1 MKLII
6 IYDSQRSQYPE
17 SNLIKPQTHVEHNA
31 VSVLF
36 IFLQL
41 AANVSYVCGEGRHL
55 QREKETLP
63 Q

>member
-1 MKLII
+1 MKQII
-6 IYDSQRSQYPE
+6 IYNSQYPE
-17 SNLIKPQTHVEHNA
+17 SYLVKPQTHVEHHA

-41 AANVSYVCGEGRHL
+41 AAGANVSYVCGEGRHL